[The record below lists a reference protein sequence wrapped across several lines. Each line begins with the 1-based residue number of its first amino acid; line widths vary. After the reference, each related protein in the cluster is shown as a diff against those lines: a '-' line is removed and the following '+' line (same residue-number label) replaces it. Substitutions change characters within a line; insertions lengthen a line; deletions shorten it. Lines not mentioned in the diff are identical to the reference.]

1 MVLSS
6 AGDIYENGGKIKMGK
21 MVGIVLGAQLA
32 LIILMVIPIVV
43 IHIKDTRKEKKD
55 KKK

>member
-1 MVLSS
+1 MGQMV
-6 AGDIYENGGKIKMGK
+6 A
-21 MVGIVLGAQLA
+21 IVLGAQLA

-55 KKK
+55 KNKIGK

>member
-1 MVLSS
+1 
-6 AGDIYENGGKIKMGK
+6 MGQ

-43 IHIKDTRKEKKD
+43 IHIKDTHKEKKD